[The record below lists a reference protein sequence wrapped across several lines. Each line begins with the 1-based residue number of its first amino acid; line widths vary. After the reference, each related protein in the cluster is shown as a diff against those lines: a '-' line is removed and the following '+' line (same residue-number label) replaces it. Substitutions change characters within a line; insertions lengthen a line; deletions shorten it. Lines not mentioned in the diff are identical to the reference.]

1 MPSEPTIP
9 RLGWHHEQP
18 VTRAECEWRMLR
30 ALSTMRCPGIVK
42 TTMGGVRS
50 NMPAYIHDE
59 TDLAWQKELLAE
71 DDEVLELFRPDRRDL
86 SDWDTALIWFTA
98 ICRDED
104 TYKGRKAWSLT
115 RHQKVIRWRSYGID
129 NDAQPTWRFIGSQI
143 EADHVR
149 AKRWYD
155 EGVDIAWRWA
165 RNRETWNRLPRLREV
180 GQQVAGAG
188 ASR

>member
-1 MPSEPTIP
+1 MPREQTIP

-18 VTRAECEWRMLR
+18 ATRAECEYRMLR
-30 ALSTMRCPGIVK
+30 ALATMRGNVVK

-50 NMPAYIHDE
+50 NMPAYVHDE
-59 TDLAWQKELLAE
+59 TDLAWQKELIAD

-104 TYKGRKAWSLT
+104 IYKGRKAWALT

-129 NDAQPTWRFIGSQI
+129 NGAQPTWRFIGRQMESS
-143 EADHVR
+143 DTTVR
-149 AKRWYD
+149 RWYE
-155 EGVDIAWRWA
+155 EGIDIAWRWA
-165 RNRETWNRLPRLREV
+165 GNRKKWNDLPRLREPDRHV
-180 GQQVAGAG
+180 GV
-188 ASR
+188 R